1 MKKKLLSIS
10 LLCLVGM
17 ILAGCGGSKSSN
29 TQAPASSSGEPSS
42 VVPSSSS
49 ETPVPSSS
57 SEVPSSTSV
66 APSSSSSA
74 PSSSSSSVAP
84 QPVAVTGVALDK
96 TQADVVLGQTLQL
109 VATVA
114 PENADNKEV
123 TWSSSDED
131 VASVSK
137 QGLVTANGIGEAK
150 ITVKTREG
158 NFKAECVVTVIKQI
172 NAVTIDNKA
181 AFEATLY
188 TNQTRELEIS
198 VDPADNV
205 ANLIST
211 GALKITSSDEAVATV
226 NGRNV
231 TGVAEGT
238 ATITVSL
245 WGKTD
250 SVSVN
255 VGGKVPAPEKV
266 NAKPSEVMAADDTNG
281 KVIYHVE
288 GYVINWGTK
297 TEWTQYGEMTVGD
310 AEDSTEG
317 MYVYG
322 SYVEGVTF
330 EWNDVDHYSFKYTSR
345 DVLTNELTK
354 NLHIGDKVTMDV
366 IRTDYQ
372 TTKEVK
378 GQILAVEPGKFVAA
392 TGVEV
397 KLNGSACSELSL
409 RAGENKLLKSVIA
422 PADAT
427 ENPVWSSSN
436 EEVATVKDGFVK
448 ALKAGTATIKVK
460 VNATVEAEVAL
471 TVSEALT
478 VAHAGTQADP
488 YTVDEAVAVVGGL
501 DLRAFTEN
509 DIFVKGVVLTSSYST
524 QYANYTI
531 WLADSNNAKAFEIYA
546 GVFAEAAG
554 LTAEQLAAFQKT
566 DGLKGYEILVS
577 GKGQFYDNTL
587 EITRVKQEDGSYI
600 YPQMLSA
607 TKATAEPTAIAAQDM
622 QLALGAE
629 GQIEVTFTPFYA
641 SAALTYVSSNSA
653 VATVDE
659 NGKVTA
665 AGPGEATITIS
676 ASETVKAEIK
686 VTVKDKDPLAET
698 VALDFTNRTET
709 SGVELKLDDSNKNSL
724 GGDTVLEF
732 FQKAGEKGT
741 HITAVSKESKVY
753 SGSGTGGA
761 FPNSKGLI
769 KFGSSSAAGELH
781 LVLDGK
787 ANRVVINAQSFNDNT
802 TGNAIDVVG
811 SVEGPRIAS
820 QAKTINTGAD
830 LVFNLKEATDTIK
843 IQSSNKFR
851 VLVYAITISYVDNSA
866 LAHEHAW
873 GEAENVAGAEGK
885 VGYAKQACGTD
896 AVKLTIAAKDA
907 NAVISGDF
915 SSGIPEGTVKFSK
928 DEAPSAS
935 TPTHGSATYTFNY
948 SGSLLKGKLYQIG
961 YMDNWKTG
969 NNNQNQSYFGKVT
982 SGFDCSF
989 VVSVNGKAIN
999 ITNGRTFGEMPGNN
1013 GTDSPASGWS
1023 PTLTCEIGEIEL
1035 KNGENTIVY
1044 ERHGSYNVAY
1054 KELVLVL
1061 DEKVVEQPKGT
1072 FFAAVEVTD
1081 AGKTALQAAGSI
1093 VPVFINLGAE
1103 NTVSVSVNGA
1113 SAGASVIKSY
1123 DKSTGE
1129 LVITT
1134 TNFGD
1139 LSMTYNPEAETL
1151 EKLSVVANKGILK
1164 YDGGQSLR
1172 GNDKLKYWNCD
1183 GTTEELQA
1191 EWNRRY
1197 GDPWTLDNN
1206 NADKVTQ
1213 NTEHAISG
1221 SAMRLR
1227 PYADNRFAL
1236 ATKDF
1241 AQPFNARNI
1250 SFWVYNS
1257 GSADATI
1264 QCFAY
1269 KSTGYTNFIQPFG
1282 NKTIPAGQWTFISAG
1297 FAATDLY
1304 GFQIFVSKTASALIF
1319 DDICL
1324 Y

>member
-211 GALKITSSDEAVATV
+211 GALKITSSDEAIATV
-226 NGRNV
+226 NGRNI

-641 SAALTYVSSNSA
+641 SAALTYVSSNTA

-676 ASETVKAEIK
+676 VSETVKAEIK
-686 VTVKDKDPLAET
+686 VTVKDKDPLTET

-709 SGVELKLDDSNKNSL
+709 GGIELKLDDSNKASL

-732 FQKAGEKGT
+732 FQKAGEKGAHVT
-741 HITAVSKESKVY
+741 SIAKSSKVY

-787 ANRVVINAQSFNDNT
+787 ANKVVVKAQSFNDNNT
-802 TGNAIDVVG
+802 ANLINVVG
-811 SVEGPRIAS
+811 SVEGPTLVN
-820 QAKTINTGAD
+820 QAAAINSGAD
-830 LVFNLKEATDTIK
+830 IVFNLKEATDTIK
-843 IQSSNKFR
+843 LITSIKFR
-851 VLVYAITISYVDNSA
+851 VLVYAITISYEEPQA
-866 LAHEHAW
+866 AHEHAW
-873 GEAENVAGAEGK
+873 VDADPVVGAEGK
-885 VGYAKQACGTD
+885 VSYSKQTCGTD

-907 NAVISGDF
+907 NAVISGAT
-915 SSGIPEGTVKFSK
+915 SSTPEGSIKFSK
-928 DEAPSAS
+928 EENPGAS
-935 TPTHGSATYTFNY
+935 TPTQGSATYTFDY
-948 SGSLLKGKLYQIG
+948 SGSLLKGKLYQVG
-961 YMDNWKTG
+961 YMDNWKNSTA
-969 NNNQNQSYFGKVT
+969 NEKKSYFDSIKVSDSQASFKVT
-982 SGFDCSF
+982 
-989 VVSVNGKAIN
+989 VNGNAVN
-999 ITNGRTFGEMPGNN
+999 ITNGTLFGDMPGND
-1013 GTDSPASGWS
+1013 GTPVQDSWSPA
-1023 PTLTCEIGEIEL
+1023 LTCLVGEIEL

-1044 ERHGSYNVAY
+1044 MRKGSYNLAY

-1072 FFAAVEVTD
+1072 FFSAVEVTD

-1103 NTVSVSVNGA
+1103 NAVSVSVNGA

-1123 DKSTGE
+1123 DKSTGD

-1139 LSMTYNPEAETL
+1139 LSMTYNPEAGTL
-1151 EKLSVVANKGILK
+1151 DKLSVVANKGILK

-1297 FAATDLY
+1297 FTATDLY
-1304 GFQIFVSKTASALIF
+1304 GFQIFVAKTASALIF